1 MSVLLAVIDTISR
14 CIEALTRAGQ
24 YDPPLLQQAVK
35 MFEVRFPIKARIARC
50 LRFDQ
55 DFLLFSNHVGL
66 YTEEISVAGEGCV
79 LPCSCWYLHLLMH
92 LIDWGTQCK
101 ALVWFN

>member
-1 MSVLLAVIDTISR
+1 VRSDVSSLVVIDGISR

-35 MFEVRFPIKARIARC
+35 MFEVSLIKAGKIWG
-50 LRFDQ
+50 LIFDQ

-66 YTEEISVAGEGCV
+66 YTEEVSVAGEGCAI
-79 LPCSCWYLHLLMH
+79 LCCDLRLLTFAC
-92 LIDWGTQCK
+92 L
-101 ALVWFN
+101 